1 MTKKTILRIG
11 FFGVF
16 LGCLISFS
24 ACGSDSS
31 SSAEDDG
38 FVSSES
44 EDDISSASQ
53 EGNNNGSSGST
64 KNSSG
69 STPYSNSSSNKEQKS
84 ETQTSNE
91 ILTEPLKIVNGTCA
105 PNPSKIKKGE
115 LTTWEFFVT
124 EGTVYDQVRAPFKWS
139 FTGANTESLQGN
151 GLSPVNIRYD
161 KSGTAT
167 AKLNVD
173 GNDVICDTLQVQG
186 VPITITSCKAEA
198 KTVKAGETIVWNVV
212 AKSDSK
218 ITGYSWNSTYGKASG
233 TGTKGTMKAESSM
246 HKQNVTA
253 VASVT
258 NEDNTTESYT
268 CEPVTVVDP
277 EKVDFTFVQDAD
289 AIEVPTNE
297 PFIAQ
302 IPNCDNPYNAG
313 EKTKCPIVCTIA
325 GTNGEEGT
333 LSVEGVDCPTKSG
346 SYLECSLQ
354 SIAGQKAT
362 VTIESEVSTA
372 SCQVK
377 TY

>member
-16 LGCLISFS
+16 LGCLVSFS

-38 FVSSES
+38 FISSES
-44 EDDISSASQ
+44 EGDISSASQ
-53 EGNNNGSSGST
+53 DGNDNGSSGSVE
-64 KNSSG
+64 NSSG
-69 STPYSNSSSNKEQKS
+69 STPNSNSSSNQESKS

-115 LTTWEFFVT
+115 LATWEFFVT
-124 EGTVYDQVRAPFKWS
+124 EGSVYDQVRAPFKWS

-186 VPITITSCKAEA
+186 VPITITSCKADA

-212 AKSDSK
+212 ANSDSK
-218 ITGYSWNSTYGKASG
+218 ITSYSWKSTYGTAAG
-233 TGTKGTMKAESSM
+233 TGTKGTMEAKSSM
-246 HKQNVTA
+246 HKKNVTA
-253 VASVT
+253 VVSVT

-268 CEPVTVVDP
+268 CEPVTVVDTSIA
-277 EKVDFTFVQDAD
+277 DFTFIQDAD

-297 PFIAQ
+297 PFIAK
-302 IPNCDNPYNAG
+302 IPNCDDINNPG
-313 EKTKCPIVCTIA
+313 QKTACPIVCTIA
-325 GTNGEEGT
+325 GNNGETAT
-333 LSVEGVDCPTKSG
+333 LAVEGVDCPTKPD
-346 SYLECSLQ
+346 SYLSCYLK

>member
-1 MTKKTILRIG
+1 MTEKNFLRIG

-31 SSAEDDG
+31 SSAEDDD
-38 FVSSES
+38 FISSES
-44 EDDISSASQ
+44 KDGISSGSQ
-53 EGNNNGSSGST
+53 EGNDNSSSGST
-64 KNSSG
+64 ENSSD
-69 STPYSNSSSNKEQKS
+69 SASNSDSSTKQETKS

-115 LTTWEFFVT
+115 LATWEFLIT
-124 EGTVYDQVRAPFKWS
+124 DGSVYDQVRAPFKWS
-139 FTGANTESLQGN
+139 FTGAKTVSLQGN

-161 KSGTAT
+161 KSGIATAT
-167 AKLNVD
+167 LNVD
-173 GNDVICDTLQVQG
+173 GNDVVCDTLQVQG
-186 VPITITSCKAEA
+186 VPITITSCKADA
-198 KTVKAGETIVWNVV
+198 KTVKAGETITWNVE

-218 ITGYSWNSTYGKASG
+218 ITGYSWKSTYGTASG
-233 TGTKGTMKAESSM
+233 TGTKGTMAATTNM
-246 HKQNVTA
+246 HKKNVTA
-253 VASVT
+253 MVSVT

-277 EKVDFTFVQDAD
+277 EKVDFTFVQDAN